1 MARHRNWDVRVWAEA
16 LIRLTEFDQNPHKVA
31 VKTGMT
37 YVQIRHFAAQ
47 LTPGALPPNLGY
59 PTPEQM
65 EEVRAKVAA
74 DVEAELLQ
82 APKPVITS
90 GDEFDA
96 EVAGCIDLVK
106 KCAAEFGISARR
118 FLHICLTDARSA

>member
-1 MARHRNWDVRVWAEA
+1 MARHRNWDARVYAEVVVRLV
-16 LIRLTEFDQNPHKVA
+16 EFDQNAHKVA
-31 VKTGMT
+31 VKTGLN
-37 YVQIRHFAAQ
+37 YVQVRHFEAQ
-47 LTPGALPPNLGY
+47 LTPGALPPNLAY

-65 EEVRAKVAA
+65 DEVRAKVAA

-82 APKPVITS
+82 APKPVVTS